1 MRASVAGRSY
11 RTSAVQAWRL
21 LGPEQRVV
29 AVGAL
34 LLVISTFGPFSWVEA
49 ALILLAVALLALL
62 KRRADG
68 EAFHLPFG
76 DGSVIAG
83 AGAWAALLILTR
95 IGARPLG
102 QTLLALACAA
112 LILLAGLRERAKRPP
127 DDLPETRRLPT
138 TPPPPPPPAAA

>member
-1 MRASVAGRSY
+1 ME
-11 RTSAVQAWRL
+11 AWRL

-34 LLVISTFGPFSWVEA
+34 LLIVSTFGPFSWVEA
-49 ALILLAVALLALL
+49 ALILLSLALLALL

-83 AGAWAALLILTR
+83 AGAWAALLILVR
-95 IGARPLG
+95 ISARPLG

-112 LILLAGLRERAKRPP
+112 LILLAGVRERAKRPP

-138 TPPPPPPPAAA
+138 TPPPAPPQQAA